1 MTDQPGQSTAEVATA
16 NVKKKSSGFNPVW
29 VIPIVALL
37 VGGYMVFKNALK
49 DNTRIVVTFK
59 DASGVEA
66 GKTVVKL
73 RDIVIGKVKTVEVA
87 EDLAKITVT
96 MDFPDVPADRFTEK
110 TRFWIVKPRVGLGG
124 VSGLETL
131 LSGAYI
137 EVDPGQTKPGE
148 PVKEF
153 VGLEQP
159 EIYQLGDPG
168 THYVLK
174 AQSLGSLSRESP
186 IKYRDVEVG
195 QVTRYE
201 LAKDNSSVDID
212 IFIRQPYDKLV
223 KADTRFWNISGL
235 QVDASAAGLK
245 VDLDSVTTLIA
256 GGIAFNTSDLSTG
269 PQARSGST
277 FNLYKTEKENIEE
290 ETEVLAFN
298 VPLKLFFENGVKGLQ
313 EGAPAEFKGLRI
325 GTVAKV
331 SIEFSESNED
341 LRTFAIV
348 KVEPGRLPVEGAYAD
363 QPDAERTRNIQK
375 FFEKMAA
382 QGLRAQLQTGNLL
395 TGQSLVV
402 FDFFPHTS
410 PEPMEY
416 VAGMAVFPT
425 MPESLDDIIAK
436 IDRTVTNLNG
446 ILVKLDKV
454 PIEEIGND
462 LAQTMDS
469 INAIPFTRIG
479 NDLAQTMDD
488 INAIP
493 ITEIGEN
500 LATTSARIEAL
511 PYEQITTKL
520 DQTLANLDALIESLN
535 AAKGGALGMQTL
547 RALDEI
553 TRAAS
558 ALRGMADYLER
569 HPEALLR
576 GKKGP

>member
-1 MTDQPGQSTAEVATA
+1 
-16 NVKKKSSGFNPVW
+16 VKKKSSGFNPVW

-96 MDFPDVPADRFTEK
+96 MDFPSVPAERFTEK
-110 TRFWIVKPRVGLGG
+110 TRFWIVKPRIGLGG

-137 EVDPGQTKPGE
+137 EVDPGQIKPGK

-153 VGLEQP
+153 VGMEQP
-159 EIYQLGDPG
+159 QIYQLGDPG

-212 IFIRQPYDKLV
+212 IFIRQPYDSLV

-235 QVDASAAGLK
+235 QLDASAAGLK
-245 VDLDSVTTLIA
+245 LDLASLTTLIA
-256 GGIAFNTSDLSTG
+256 GGIAFSTSDLSTG
-269 PQARSGST
+269 PQARAGNEFT
-277 FNLYKTEKENIEE
+277 LYKTEKENIEE
-290 ETEVLAFN
+290 DTELLAFN
-298 VPLKLFFENGVKGLQ
+298 VPLKLYFENGVKGLQ

-331 SIEFSESNED
+331 SIEYVESSDD

-375 FFEKMAA
+375 FFEKMAL
-382 QGLRAQLQTGNLL
+382 QGGRAQLQSGNLL

-402 FDFFPHTS
+402 FDFFPNSS
-410 PEPMEY
+410 PESVKY

-425 MPESLDDIIAK
+425 MPESLDDILAK

-454 PIEEIGND
+454 PIEDIGND
-462 LAQTMDS
+462 LAQTM
-469 INAIPFTRIG
+469 G
-479 NDLAQTMDD
+479 D

-493 ITEIGEN
+493 ITEIGDN
-500 LATTSARIEAL
+500 LSSTTARLEAL
-511 PYEQITTKL
+511 PYDQLTTKL
-520 DQTLANLDALIESLN
+520 DQALANLDALIESLN
-535 AAKGGALGMQTL
+535 AAKGGALGVQTL

-553 TRAAS
+553 TGAAA

>member
-1 MTDQPGQSTAEVATA
+1 MTDQPGQSTPQVATA

-66 GKTVVKL
+66 GKTLVKL
-73 RDIVIGKVKTVEVA
+73 RDIVIGKVKAVDVSA
-87 EDLAKITVT
+87 DLAKITVT
-96 MDFPDVPADRFTEK
+96 MDFPDIPANRFTEK
-110 TRFWIVKPRVGLGG
+110 TRFWIVKPRIGLGG

-137 EVDPGQTKPGE
+137 EVDPGQIKTDE

-168 THYVLK
+168 THYRLK
-174 AQSLGSLSRESP
+174 ASSLGSLGRESP

-195 QVTRYE
+195 QITRYE
-201 LAKDNSSVDID
+201 LARDNSSVDID

-223 KADTRFWNISGL
+223 KTDTRFWNISGL
-235 QVDASAAGLK
+235 QVDVGAEGLK
-245 VDLDSVTTLIA
+245 LDLDSLTTLIA
-256 GGIAFNTSDLSTG
+256 GGIAFTTNDLSTG
-269 PQARSGST
+269 PQAVAGSE
-277 FNLYKTEKENIEE
+277 FVLYKTEKENIED
-290 ETEVLAFN
+290 ETQVLAFN
-298 VPLKLFFENGVKGLQ
+298 VPLKLYFEKGVKGLK

-325 GTVAKV
+325 GTVSRV
-331 SIEFSESNED
+331 SIEFHETSEE
-341 LRTFAIV
+341 LRTYAIV
-348 KVEPGRLPVEGAYAD
+348 KIEPARLPVEGPYAAK
-363 QPDAERTRNIQK
+363 PDAERTRNIHK
-375 FFEKMAA
+375 FFESMAA
-382 QGLRAQLQTGNLL
+382 RGLRAQLQTGNLL

-402 FDFFPHTS
+402 FDFFPHAS
-410 PEPMEY
+410 PEPVEY

-425 MPESLDDIIAK
+425 RPESLDDIMAK
-436 IDRTVTNLNG
+436 IDRAVTNLNA
-446 ILVKLDKV
+446 ILAKIDAV
-454 PIEEIGND
+454 PIEDIGND
-462 LAQTMDS
+462 IAQTMNS

-479 NDLAQTMDD
+479 NDLAQTMND

-493 ITEIGEN
+493 ITEIGDR
-500 LATTSARIEAL
+500 LATTTSKIEAM
-511 PYEQITTKL
+511 PYERISRNL
-520 DQTLANLDALIESLN
+520 DETLANLDALIESLN
-535 AAKGGALGMQTL
+535 VAKGGAIGVQTL
-547 RALDEI
+547 QALDQI
-553 TRAAS
+553 GKAAG